1 MVELKY
7 AKESNIHY
15 RAWSAMQTKAVLLLV
30 HGMGAHTDRWNFL
43 ADFFAAKG
51 YSSYGLELKGFG
63 HTPDRPRGHIDS
75 LNIYYQDILK
85 LLEIIKRENPG
96 KKVFLLA
103 ESMGGLIAFMISC
116 LYPDTFAG
124 QILIAPAFANGM
136 KIPISAYLT
145 LVGLYLFNPKRTI
158 DMPFTSAMC
167 TRDVAY
173 QKVMDNNPDEHRK
186 ASLRLLIEILFAQL
200 KAPGLSKKLNIPT
213 LFLIPG
219 KDYLVDEKPGR
230 KLFDKLTLKD
240 KTKIEYPE
248 MLHALSIEQD
258 REKVFNDILGW
269 LGKRA

>member
-1 MVELKY
+1 MADLQQ
-7 AKESNIHY
+7 AQDSGIFFRH
-15 RAWSAMQTKAVLLLV
+15 WSSPPNKAVLLLV

-51 YSSYGLELKGFG
+51 YPSYGLELKGFG
-63 HTPDRPRGHIDS
+63 RTPDRPRGHIDS

-85 LLEIIKRENPG
+85 LLEIIKREHPG

-103 ESMGGLIAFMISC
+103 ESMGGLIAFMTSC

-145 LVGLYLFNPKRTI
+145 LVGFYFFNPKKTI

-167 TRDVAY
+167 TRDTAY

-186 ASLRLLIEILFAQL
+186 ASLKLLIEILFAQL
-200 KAPGLSKKLNIPT
+200 KAPGLSKSLKIPT

-230 KLFDKLTLKD
+230 KLFDKLPLKD

-258 REKVFNDILGW
+258 REKVFNDVLGW
-269 LGKRA
+269 LDKRV